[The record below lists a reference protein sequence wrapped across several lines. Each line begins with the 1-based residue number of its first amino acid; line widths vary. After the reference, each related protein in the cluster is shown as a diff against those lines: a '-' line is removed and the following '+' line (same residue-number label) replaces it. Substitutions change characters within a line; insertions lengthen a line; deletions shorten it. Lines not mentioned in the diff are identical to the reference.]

1 MAYTSGVKGTITIP
15 AAATGS
21 AVVTGFIR
29 RGDITIEGEV
39 FDVTA
44 FENQTN
50 HPEFIRGVHDA
61 KGTCEAVFD
70 GANTLEMS
78 DLQTED
84 AAPTAGFKLWCI
96 KDTHGYQFAGMISIL
111 DITVEKRGQAVL
123 NISYESSGTITR
135 TQPA

>member
-21 AVVTGFIR
+21 AAVVAFIT
-29 RGDITIEGEV
+29 RGDITIEGEL
-39 FDVTA
+39 FDVTT
-44 FENQTN
+44 FDNQTN
-50 HPEFIRGVHDA
+50 HPEFLRGLHDA
-61 KGTCEAVFD
+61 KGTCEATFD

-84 AAPTAGFKLWCI
+84 AAPTAGFKVWMI
-96 KDTHGYQFAGMISIL
+96 KDTHGYEFTGIISIL
-111 DITVEKRGQAVL
+111 GIVVEKRGQATVS
-123 NISYESSGTITR
+123 ISYESSGAITR